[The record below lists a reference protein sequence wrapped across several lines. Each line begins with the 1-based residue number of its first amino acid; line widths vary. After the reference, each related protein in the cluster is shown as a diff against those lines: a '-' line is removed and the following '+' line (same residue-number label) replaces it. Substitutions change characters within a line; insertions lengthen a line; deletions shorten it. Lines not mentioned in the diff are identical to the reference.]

1 MEIIDAVPSM
11 ECPQCKTRLQVRA
24 YMPAT
29 ETLPAV
35 AGYWCEHCKN
45 EITVEIDPED

>member
-1 MEIIDAVPSM
+1 MEIDTVPSM
-11 ECPQCKTRLQVRA
+11 ECPHCQARLQVRA

-35 AGYWCEHCKN
+35 AGYWCEDCQK
-45 EITVEIDPED
+45 ETTVEVDQAD